1 MDNAYGTFSA
11 LARMYRVYYDT
22 PFTLRDTHLSGERRA
37 LIETEGNVY
46 REPFIEATP
55 RFTSSNKTVADACAA
70 LSLGPDVASFLTS
83 GLFEPRQQLYKH
95 QWDAWEASL
104 AGRHVIVTSGT
115 GSGKT
120 ECLMLPTLTSLAQE
134 ARAWPKTSAPTNTE
148 WWRSGTTWTPQ
159 RANRSRLPGVR
170 AMILYPMNALVED
183 QLQRLRRALD
193 GPGARAWYGN
203 RDPFYFGRYTG
214 RTPIAGRV
222 DNSSKR
228 SELKAYLS
236 EADSIAREIEREIY
250 AGQREHDDRY
260 FFPRLDGSEMRSR
273 WDAQNA
279 APDILITNYSML
291 NVMLMREIEDPIFQ
305 QTRDWI
311 AADPSHVFT
320 LAVDELHM
328 YRGTTGSEV
337 ALLLRNLLLR
347 LGLDQRPQQV
357 RFIAASA
364 SLDKSDPNG
373 LDYLRQF
380 FGAPVQQFE
389 VIEGKRIEPPPG
401 TGPATA
407 LPRPPFER
415 FWAGWQAA
423 ADDAGRAQAAAR
435 LASDLGMTGAPPG
448 TPLEPTLG
456 AVLAAKKLDDAVI
469 EASRDPETGEGRPRA
484 YSVMAQRLFGLP
496 TPPQGSDA
504 ALDGLLVALAHAT
517 ISVNGQQQ
525 RLLPLRAHLFFRSI
539 QGFWACSNPDCTEVD
554 GRFQDPGRMIGKIFS
569 APQWKCAC
577 GGRVLELLY
586 CQTCGEAYLG
596 GYKAKAPNG
605 TSVVL
610 YPDYPQLEQI
620 PDKAVTQRLYGAYAW
635 YWPSR
640 SPLGCKEKWGRH
652 GDTYKFQFSNARF
665 DPQTGTLS
673 VTRSGS
679 TGRTLAITG
688 PGDEG
693 QILALP
699 TKCPRCG
706 DDWERA
712 WLDKS
717 VLDLE
722 RMQSPVRTMG
732 TGFEKISQVLAD
744 ALLREMPSPESRQ
757 LVLFSDSR
765 QDAAKLSAGLEKSHY
780 QDLVRQF
787 IMQIADRDPA
797 APLKALEKR
806 AKKQPLTTDETRLA
820 DALMAQDPDL
830 LVSLTVVLKNVGD
843 QDDQQRVAA
852 AQAVASTQTPI
863 SMDDIRGDVERRLL
877 DLGINPA
884 GPDPSVSSYKVGK
897 AKRPWTDIFDF
908 STPFPTEQR
917 GLSKEQLSF
926 LNGQIR
932 QRLLEACAYALFA
945 SARLDF
951 ESLGLGW
958 CTIDPATWTTMNVTS
973 VAPALLKQVVDG
985 SIRILGERS
994 RFFGRRR
1001 SRPEPPAYV
1010 SKYWKAVAQAN
1021 GLDEADLKDAVTAIL
1036 RGSRLVDG
1044 WLIMSDRLF
1053 VQPASNDEWMCDTCR
1068 KIHLHPAGGVCT
1080 DTTCA
1085 NRFNAAPQLRNTS
1098 IGDDYYR
1105 VLATRPEPPFRL
1117 HCEELTGQTG
1127 ITESQDRQRLFRKV
1141 FFGAEPRR
1149 VAEIDLLSVTT
1160 TMEAG
1165 VDIGSL
1171 LATMLSNMPPMR
1183 FNYQQRVGRAGRRGA
1198 GLSAALT
1205 VCRGRSHDDFYFQ
1218 NPARITG
1225 DPPPQ
1230 PYIDL
1235 RRTEIVRRV
1244 LVAESLRRAF
1254 RACPSQ
1260 QAGVDDGDNVHG
1272 QFGTAAD
1279 WAPYRSAD
1287 IGAWLASNRRQIED
1301 IARALT
1307 CQTPLEGRPEVDQL
1321 VDDICTRLVKDVDD
1335 IASDL
1340 RLLQDELSERLANR
1354 GLAPMFGFPT
1364 RSRYL
1369 YTQLPFQGYKWPP
1382 NDAVSRDLDIAISEF
1397 APGAQIVKDKKVY
1410 TAVGVANYRPVR
1422 GTVAPVPDPLGSVR
1436 PVGTCDTCQ
1445 ALIDPPI
1452 PGQTSCPACG
1462 SASYRELR
1470 LSEPAGFRTN
1480 YPSEDKDF
1488 TGRFEWTSRASRAR
1502 MAADISLAGQQIV
1515 RGSRICTLASTTA
1528 GTVYAVNDNNGQQFD
1543 FRKFKDES
1551 WVIPEKYPD
1560 GSIAPDL
1567 STAASDV
1574 RSLVSITTT
1583 DVLLVGLDAG
1593 QLPPGIDLN
1602 PARVINPAR
1611 HGSPT
1616 RVAAKAAWFSFGFLL
1631 QTAAAVHLDV
1641 GRNELRVGLR
1651 TAMRPGNTLEG
1662 EIFISDTLENGAGY
1676 ATFLGQPKEYEKLLV
1691 GEILGRISPR
1701 WAQHTQAGQL
1711 CDSAC
1716 YDCLKD
1722 YANMQYH
1729 GLLDWRLALD
1739 MVELAAGQ
1747 PLVTA
1752 RWFNRAHQDRDQ
1764 FCRDFDWSPAQFAG
1778 LPGAIGPQMGA
1789 ALILAHPL
1797 WSTDR
1802 RYLCQELA
1810 DAVVDA
1816 KAQGFTDTT
1825 IHIYDLFDLGRRPV
1839 WVESQILEF

>member
-1 MDNAYGTFSA
+1 
-11 LARMYRVYYDT
+11 V
-22 PFTLRDTHLSGERRA
+22 
-37 LIETEGNVY
+37 
-46 REPFIEATP
+46 REIDRE
-55 RFTSSNKTVADACAA
+55 
-70 LSLGPDVASFLTS
+70 
-83 GLFEPRQQLYKH
+83 
-95 QWDAWEASL
+95 
-104 AGRHVIVTSGT
+104 I
-115 GSGKT
+115 
-120 ECLMLPTLTSLAQE
+120 
-134 ARAWPKTSAPTNTE
+134 
-148 WWRSGTTWTPQ
+148 RSGQ
-159 RANRSRLPGVR
+159 RNL
-170 AMILYPMNALVED
+170 
-183 QLQRLRRALD
+183 
-193 GPGARAWYGN
+193 
-203 RDPFYFGRYTG
+203 
-214 RTPIAGRV
+214 
-222 DNSSKR
+222 
-228 SELKAYLS
+228 
-236 EADSIAREIEREIY
+236 
-250 AGQREHDDRY
+250 DDRY

-273 WDAQNA
+273 WDAQSTP
-279 APDILITNYSML
+279 PDILITNYSML

-305 QTRDWI
+305 QTRAWI
-311 AADPSHVFT
+311 EADPSHIFT

-347 LGLDQRPQQV
+347 LGLDKRLRQV

-364 SLDKSDPNG
+364 SLDKSDPSG

-380 FGAPVQQFE
+380 FGAPMQQFE
-389 VIEGKRIEPPPG
+389 VIEGKRIEPPAG
-401 TGPATA
+401 AGPATA
-407 LPRPPFER
+407 LPRLPFDR
-415 FWAGWQAA
+415 FWGGWQAA
-423 ADDAGRAQAAAR
+423 MNDADRAQAAAS
-435 LASDLGMTGAPPG
+435 LASDLRVPATPVG
-448 TPLEPTLG
+448 TPLELTLG
-456 AVLAAKKLDDAVI
+456 DALADKGIDSAVI
-469 EASRDPETGEGRPRA
+469 EASRDLATGEGRPRA
-484 YSVMAQRLFGLP
+484 YSAMAQRLFGLP
-496 TPPQGSDA
+496 TPPQGQDS

-517 ISVNGQQQ
+517 IRVNTQEQ
-525 RLLPLRAHLFFRSI
+525 RLLPARAHLFFRSI
-539 QGFWACSNPDCTEVD
+539 QGFWACSNPNCTEVNGQFQTS
-554 GRFQDPGRMIGKIFS
+554 GRTIGKIFS

-605 TSVVL
+605 SLVL

-652 GDTYKFQFSNARF
+652 GDKYKFQLSNARF
-665 DPQTGTLS
+665 DSQTGTLS
-673 VTRSGS
+673 VTRSAP
-679 TGRTLAITG
+679 TGRTLTITG

-712 WLDKS
+712 WLEKS
-717 VLDLE
+717 TVLDLE
-722 RMQSPVRTMG
+722 RMQSPIRTMG

-744 ALLREMPSPESRQ
+744 ALLREISSPESRQ

-797 APLKALEKR
+797 TSLKALEKR
-806 AKKQPLTTDETRLA
+806 AMKQPLTADEARLA

-830 LVSLTVVLKNVGD
+830 LVSLTMVLKNVGD
-843 QDDQQRVAA
+843 QDDQQRVVA
-852 AQAVASTQTPI
+852 AQATASTQTPI
-863 SMDDIRGDVERRLL
+863 SMDAIRGDVERRLL

-897 AKRPWTDIFDF
+897 DKRPWTDIFDF
-908 STPFPTEQR
+908 SVPSPLEQK

-926 LNGQIR
+926 LNSQVR
-932 QRLLEACAYALFA
+932 QRLLETCAYALFA

-951 ESLGLGW
+951 ESLALGW
-958 CTIDPATWTTMNVTS
+958 CTVDPATWKTTQAAGI
-973 VAPALLKQVVDG
+973 APALLKQVVDG
-985 SIRILGERS
+985 SIRILGERG

-1001 SRPEPPAYV
+1001 SRPQPPAYL
-1010 SKYWKAVAQAN
+1010 SNYWKAVAQAN
-1021 GLDEADLKDAVTAIL
+1021 GLDEADLKDAAMAVL
-1036 RGSRLVDG
+1036 QGSRLVNE

-1053 VQPASNDEWMCDTCR
+1053 VQPARNEEWMCDKCR
-1068 KIHLHPAGGVCT
+1068 KIHLHPAGGICT

-1085 NRFNAAPQLRNTS
+1085 NRLSAAPQPRNTS

-1105 VLATRPEPPFRL
+1105 VLATKPEPPFRL

-1127 ITESQDRQRLFRKV
+1127 IAESQDRQRLFRKV
-1141 FFGAEPRR
+1141 FFGSEPRR

-1205 VCRGRSHDDFYFQ
+1205 ICRGRSHDDFYFQ

-1235 RRTEIVRRV
+1235 RRPEIVRRV

-1254 RACPSQ
+1254 LACPSQ

-1272 QFGTAAD
+1272 QFGTASD

-1287 IGAWLASNRRQIED
+1287 ISAWLVDNKRQIET
-1301 IARALT
+1301 IALALT
-1307 CQTPLEGRPEVDQL
+1307 YQTPLAGMPQVNQL
-1321 VDDICTRLVKDVDD
+1321 VDYICTQLTRDIDG
-1335 IASDL
+1335 IASDP
-1340 RLLQDELSERLANR
+1340 RLLQDELSERLANQ

-1382 NDAVSRDLDIAISEF
+1382 NGAVSRDLDIAISEF
-1397 APGAQIVKDKKVY
+1397 APGSQIVKDKKVY
-1410 TAVGVANYRPVR
+1410 ASIGVASYRPVR
-1422 GTVAPVPDPLGSVR
+1422 GAVAPVPDPLGTLR
-1436 PVGTCDTCQ
+1436 AVGTCDTCQ
-1445 ALIDPPI
+1445 ALIDPLS
-1452 PGQTSCPACG
+1452 PGQASCPACG

-1470 LSEPAGFRTN
+1470 LSEPAGFRTD
-1480 YPSEDKDF
+1480 YSSEDKDF
-1488 TGRFEWTSRASRAR
+1488 TGRFEWTPRASRAR
-1502 MAADISLAGQQIV
+1502 MAADIPATGQQLV
-1515 RGSRICTLASTTA
+1515 RGSRICTLASTNT
-1528 GTVYAVNDNNGQQFD
+1528 GTVYAINDNNGQQFD

-1551 WVIPEKYPD
+1551 WVVPEQYPD
-1560 GSIAPDL
+1560 GSVVPDL
-1567 STAASDV
+1567 SAAISDM
-1574 RSLVSITTT
+1574 RSLASITTT

-1593 QLPPGIDLN
+1593 QLPQGIDLN
-1602 PARVINPAR
+1602 PARVVNPAR
-1611 HGSPT
+1611 PASPT

-1631 QTAAAVHLDV
+1631 QTAAAVYLDV

-1662 EIFISDTLENGAGY
+1662 EIFISDSLENGAGY

-1691 GEILGRISPR
+1691 DEILGKIRPG
-1701 WAQHTQAGQL
+1701 WAQHTQAGRL

-1739 MVELAAGQ
+1739 MAELAAGE
-1747 PLVTA
+1747 PLTAA
-1752 RWFNRAHQDRDQ
+1752 RWFSRAQQDRDQ
-1764 FCRDFDWSPAQFAG
+1764 FCRDFGWTPARFAG
-1778 LPGAIGPQMGA
+1778 LPGAIGPQMGTV
-1789 ALILAHPL
+1789 LILAHPL

-1810 DAVVDA
+1810 NAVVDA
-1816 KAQGFTDTT
+1816 KGQGFTDAA
-1825 IHIYDLFDLGRRPV
+1825 IHIYDLFDVGRRPV
-1839 WVESQILEF
+1839 WVESQILET